1 MSLIIRMRNTNVTR
15 MNENVI
21 QMLHFHSKPAVQS
34 SNLQSKFKPK
44 VDIWPIMHMHNRQVA
59 QLWQRP
65 RDACDFQG
73 VGHFE
78 AKF

>member
-1 MSLIIRMRNTNVTR
+1 
-15 MNENVI
+15 
-21 QMLHFHSKPAVQS
+21 
-34 SNLQSKFKPK
+34 
-44 VDIWPIMHMHNRQVA
+44 MHMHNRQVA

>member
-1 MSLIIRMRNTNVTR
+1 MPPDQNPWSPLVSPKLKVIEPPLEPVTN
-15 MNENVI
+15 
-21 QMLHFHSKPAVQS
+21 QMLPAETTL
-34 SNLQSKFKPK
+34 LQIN
-44 VDIWPIMHMHNRQVA
+44 VALTELERIQVA

-65 RDACDFQG
+65 RNATG

>member
-1 MSLIIRMRNTNVTR
+1 MKILCFTIIPEISR
-15 MNENVI
+15 I
-21 QMLHFHSKPAVQS
+21 
-34 SNLQSKFKPK
+34 
-44 VDIWPIMHMHNRQVA
+44 QVA

-65 RDACDFQG
+65 HKLGDFKQ